1 MDLLKS
7 SNQIIHNRGRALAY
21 LGNAEKKRK
30 YQGGAGDNLAGS
42 DDEGVFVKVP
52 RVKHQYELKA
62 NIVNYAPSPFSQL
75 MSHSAIASRI
85 GGSAYSTSNSIME
98 TNPSSMMG
106 LGSNN

>member
-1 MDLLKS
+1 MDLLKN

-30 YQGGAGDNLAGS
+30 YHGGAGDNLAGS
-42 DDEGVFVKVP
+42 DDEGAYVKVP

-75 MSHSAIASRI
+75 MSQLAMASRI
-85 GGSAYSTSNSIME
+85 GGSASTTNNSNLE

-106 LGSNN
+106 LDSNN